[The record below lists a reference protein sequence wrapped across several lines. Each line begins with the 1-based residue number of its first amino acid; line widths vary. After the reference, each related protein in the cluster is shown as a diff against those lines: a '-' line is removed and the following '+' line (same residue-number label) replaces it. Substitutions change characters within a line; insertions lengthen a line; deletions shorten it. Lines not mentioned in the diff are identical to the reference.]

1 MTLTSTTMTNQRI
14 IFQNAEGGVS
24 VIIPTGELPIEE
36 VAAKDVPEGIAY
48 EIVEDDAIPSD
59 RFFRNAWVA
68 NGAAVDVD
76 LDKAKDI
83 GHDMRRTKR
92 EAEFAPFDAIIM
104 KQIPGNSAVEAEAS
118 RQEIRF
124 KYALIQDVIE
134 AAETTDEIK
143 SALEAA

>member
-1 MTLTSTTMTNQRI
+1 MTTTTMTTSRI
-14 IFQNAEGGVS
+14 IFQNESGGVS

-36 VAAKDVPEGIAY
+36 VAAKDVPEGVAY
-48 EIVEDDAIPSD
+48 EIVEDDAIPAD

-124 KYALIQDVIE
+124 KYALIQDVIN
-134 AAETTDEIK
+134 AAETPDEIK
-143 SALEAA
+143 SALEAS